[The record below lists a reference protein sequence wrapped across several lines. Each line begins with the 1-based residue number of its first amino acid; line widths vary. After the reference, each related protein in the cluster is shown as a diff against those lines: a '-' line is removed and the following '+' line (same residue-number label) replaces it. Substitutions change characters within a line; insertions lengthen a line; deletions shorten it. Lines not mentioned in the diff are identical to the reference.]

1 MLMGG
6 HPLPAL
12 HVAPYGQNVQGGDG
26 GAEGADMLHPRLLP
40 GLPQGH
46 GEQVALPI
54 RMAARPGPHPV
65 NIVVGHEHP
74 GAVGIDHKA
83 GAGQMGDLVVPG
95 ENVVRKQADVL
106 QNQPLIR
113 RLLLILGRIGP
124 DFIHIHGASS
134 SGRSHSGRGCPRA
147 PGAPPPR
154 PSPSPGRR
162 PNQGKRHPP
171 PPTPG
176 RFW

>member
-26 GAEGADMLHPRLLP
+26 GAEGTDMLHPRLLP

-113 RLLLILGRIGP
+113 RLLLGHAPGFPQRRQIGACLSG
-124 DFIHIHGASS
+124 IHGPPSSLASAYRK
-134 SGRSHSGRGCPRA
+134 SGCLTT
-147 PGAPPPR
+147 PR
-154 PSPSPGRR
+154 P
-162 PNQGKRHPP
+162 
-171 PPTPG
+171 
-176 RFW
+176 